1 MKNCA
6 LVFLICISCL
16 STAQSRDEIALVIKC
31 DGNAHYRQLDRD
43 WTELNINTI
52 LCDGDQVKTE
62 RGALVTIV
70 FIDDKSLMKIREESQ
85 LILHGKREEKNIIKK
100 IGQQLGQL
108 WFKVTNQETQL
119 QIETPSGIAAVK
131 GTEFYSLVDDL
142 GNTTIIGISG
152 IVELFNSLGRVQVGP
167 SQTGKAGKKIIPFV
181 EKTKEPMDWG
191 TDSGTLNEL
200 EIEFEN
206 ENGEKKRLKLQYK

>member
-1 MKNCA
+1 MKYCA
-6 LVFLICISCL
+6 LVFLVCISCL

-31 DGNAHYRQLDRD
+31 DGNAQYRQSDQNWNKLSIGKRL
-43 WTELNINTI
+43 E
-52 LCDGDQVKTE
+52 DGDEIKTG

-85 LILHGKREEKNIIKK
+85 LILHGKREEKKILKK

-131 GTEFYSLVDDL
+131 GTEFYSVVDEL

-167 SQTGKAGKKIIPFV
+167 SQTGKAGKKSIPVV
-181 EKTKEPMDWG
+181 EKTREPIDWG
-191 TDSGTLNEL
+191 NDSGTLNEL

-206 ENGEKKRLKLQYK
+206 ENGEKKSLKLQYK

>member
-1 MKNCA
+1 MKCCV
-6 LVFLICISCL
+6 LCFLICISFL
-16 STAQSRDEIALVIKC
+16 ATAHSRDEIALVIKC
-31 DGNAHYRQLDRD
+31 DGNAQYRQSEQD
-43 WTELNINTI
+43 WNKLGIGKRLE
-52 LCDGDQVKTE
+52 DGDEIKTGK
-62 RGALVTIV
+62 GAQVTIV

-119 QIETPSGIAAVK
+119 QVETPSGIAAVK

-167 SQTGKAGKKIIPFV
+167 SQTGKAGKKSIPVV
-181 EKTKEPMDWG
+181 EKSEESMDWG

-206 ENGEKKRLKLQYK
+206 ENGEKKTLKLQYK